1 MKFTLNGNTCNTW
14 NGNTPLPNEINV
26 ISYDPIIS
34 EFELLSIICALH
46 GYVTAI
52 DILIGANIDSEKDN
66 DINSVLD
73 AFKLYIS
80 PNMPISNYNNVDK
93 RIKKG

>member
-1 MKFTLNGNTCNTW
+1 MYFIFNRECKEYILNTINILLMKFTLNGNTW

-52 DILIGANIDSEKDN
+52 NILIGGKYR
-66 DINSVLD
+66 
-73 AFKLYIS
+73 F
-80 PNMPISNYNNVDK
+80 
-93 RIKKG
+93 RKGQ